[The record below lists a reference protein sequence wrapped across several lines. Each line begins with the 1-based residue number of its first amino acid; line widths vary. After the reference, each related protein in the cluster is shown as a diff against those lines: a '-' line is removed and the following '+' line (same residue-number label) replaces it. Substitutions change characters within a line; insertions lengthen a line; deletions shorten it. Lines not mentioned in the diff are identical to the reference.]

1 VGIGWNAKIPRVSIA
16 VNQERSAVPRDEYPA
31 DAVTECDESTH
42 SKPDRLLL
50 SECRSWACGFTQ
62 LVNAAAD
69 AANVDPRALGVRTLL
84 HLPRVAKADGW
95 VTTRQIE
102 HELNHSARILHRDTE
117 KFKHALP
124 AGKPSLQELEFVE
137 DFDPAT
143 SDKLFASLHY
153 LRNAPRRGSRN
164 FALVEPEKRFP
175 VTICS
180 VSPFEWTLV
189 GNHILSEFGI
199 PQEMIRDVSRV
210 YSCDAAPPNAIS
222 SLLSRV
228 RTSLNGTV
236 DLLVT
241 AVDPNLGFRG
251 ASYRAAGWQLW
262 LTVQPRPYLYHNSR
276 YASPRQLRQ
285 RFGTS
290 NLDELEARHPDQRF
304 ARSRTRLLAPWIYC
318 CRTRGA
324 TEAIQ
329 LSGKCPLRRR

>member
-1 VGIGWNAKIPRVSIA
+1 VSIA
-16 VNQERSAVPRDEYPA
+16 VDHERPAVSQGENPA
-31 DAVTECDESTH
+31 DIASGRGGSTR
-42 SKPDRLLL
+42 SEPDRLLL
-50 SECRSWACGFTQ
+50 SECRSWAEDFTH
-62 LVNAAAD
+62 LVNAAAN
-69 AANVDPRALGVRTLL
+69 AVNVDPRALGVRTLL
-84 HLPRVAKADGW
+84 HLPRVAKADGR

-102 HELNHSARILHRDTE
+102 RELNHSARILHRDAE
-117 KFKHALP
+117 KFKHLLP

-189 GNHILSEFGI
+189 GNHIRSEFGI
-199 PQEMIRDVSRV
+199 RQEKILDVSRV

-228 RTSLNGTV
+228 RTSLNDTI

-241 AVDPNLGFRG
+241 AVDPNLGFQG

-290 NLDELEARHPDQRF
+290 NLDELEASHPDQRF
-304 ARSRTRLLAPWIYC
+304 ARSRARLLAALIFC

-329 LSGKCPLRRR
+329 LNGKCPLRRR